1 MEEKTL
7 FPREEKSEILF
18 KKISEDKWA
27 CEKLM
32 ETFCSYLFSNDGVDL
47 PDSPSSTEFA
57 QALFNSYRNR
67 DLSAFL
73 MAICQNTVFDL
84 LRNAFLIPYR
94 FNADGKQN
102 PIIMTDENGMLLS
115 EYKRSIHER
124 EYRHFHEVYTD
135 LGAPKNIFL
144 AQAYRYS
151 HSYTSDDME
160 PKQNIL
166 EKNNGV
172 LLIRELPDTVKL
184 KETEAEA
191 YSAILDIVIKL
202 QKELPMSYVFY
213 GQDSLVEDNIRYDE
227 IGVFLPNSHFLKNLE
242 RHVSKAEAIIY
253 ADN

>member
-47 PDSPSSTEFA
+47 PD
-57 QALFNSYRNR
+57 
-67 DLSAFL
+67 
-73 MAICQNTVFDL
+73 
-84 LRNAFLIPYR
+84 
-94 FNADGKQN
+94 
-102 PIIMTDENGMLLS
+102 PIIMTDENGMLLP

-160 PKQNIL
+160 PEQNIL
-166 EKNNGV
+166 EKSNGV

-213 GQDSLVEDNIRYDE
+213 GQDSLVEDNTRYDE

>member
-7 FPREEKSEILF
+7 FPREEKSDILF

-47 PDSPSSTEFA
+47 PDSPSST
-57 QALFNSYRNR
+57 
-67 DLSAFL
+67 FL

-102 PIIMTDENGMLLS
+102 PMIMTDENGMLLP

-160 PKQNIL
+160 PEQNIL

-191 YSAILDIVIKL
+191 YSAILDIVIEL

-213 GQDSLVEDNIRYDE
+213 GQDSLVEDNTRYDE

>member
-102 PIIMTDENGMLLS
+102 PMIMTDENGMLLP

-144 AQAYRYS
+144 AQAYRYR

-160 PKQNIL
+160 PEQNIL

-213 GQDSLVEDNIRYDE
+213 GQDSLVEDNTRYDE

>member
-7 FPREEKSEILF
+7 IPREEKSEILF

-102 PIIMTDENGMLLS
+102 PMIMTDRFMNGNTVISMRYIQIS
-115 EYKRSIHER
+115 ELQRIFFWH
-124 EYRHFHEVYTD
+124 RHT
-135 LGAPKNIFL
+135 A
-144 AQAYRYS
+144 
-151 HSYTSDDME
+151 T
-160 PKQNIL
+160 
-166 EKNNGV
+166 
-172 LLIRELPDTVKL
+172 
-184 KETEAEA
+184 
-191 YSAILDIVIKL
+191 AILIHPTIWNRNKTFWKRITV
-202 QKELPMSYVFY
+202 YC
-213 GQDSLVEDNIRYDE
+213 
-227 IGVFLPNSHFLKNLE
+227 
-242 RHVSKAEAIIY
+242 
-253 ADN
+253 

>member
-67 DLSAFL
+67 
-73 MAICQNTVFDL
+73 
-84 LRNAFLIPYR
+84 AFLIPYR

-102 PIIMTDENGMLLS
+102 PMIMTDENGMLLP

-160 PKQNIL
+160 PEQNIL

-213 GQDSLVEDNIRYDE
+213 GQDSLVEDNTRYDE